1 MPQVNIYDV
10 SGKSKGEMKLK
21 AEVFE
26 IKPDVHH
33 LHLAVKK
40 QLNNK
45 RVGTASTKTRAEV
58 AGGGKKPW
66 RQKGTGRSRH
76 GSIRSPIWK
85 GGGVVFG
92 PKPRD
97 YSTKLTRKMRRLA
110 LREALSGKVSSQNLV
125 VLDEFKME
133 RISTKDFCRIIKD
146 LKLEG
151 KKLLFVMKDYDE
163 IVEKSGRNIHGVKI
177 VKVEGIN
184 VYDILYYDTLIFA
197 KKALE
202 SLEEVLS

>member
-1 MPQVNIYDV
+1 MPQISIYDV
-10 SGKSKGEMKLK
+10 NGKTKGEMKLK
-21 AEVFE
+21 EEVFE

-66 RQKGTGRSRH
+66 RQKGTGRARH

-110 LREALSGKVSSQNLV
+110 LKEALSGKVSSQNLV
-125 VLDEFKME
+125 VIDEFRME
-133 RISTKDFCRIIKD
+133 KISTKEFCRIIKD

-163 IVEKSGRNIHGVKI
+163 IVEKSGRNISGVKI

-184 VYDILYYDTLIFA
+184 VYDILYYDTLVFA